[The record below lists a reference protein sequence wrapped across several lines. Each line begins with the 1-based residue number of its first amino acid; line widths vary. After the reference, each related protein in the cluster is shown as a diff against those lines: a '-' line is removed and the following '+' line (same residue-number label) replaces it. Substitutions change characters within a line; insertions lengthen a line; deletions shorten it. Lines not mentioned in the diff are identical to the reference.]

1 MAETKLPV
9 GNTPFDTATIEYAA
23 ALSKCQSAGSA
34 LRKYDPEDSDL
45 RARITTQL
53 KFDNNAIWEPEIA
66 DVLELLFPPSNVEV
80 FGRPEIEADSLGE
93 QQYGS
98 SAGGWNSEANNS
110 AFAVLELYS
119 RVQNGHNL
127 TPEQSVSLLNGLDGA
142 RATLEGSIL
151 TNANGN
157 LQNTANKIQYGM
169 IVSDYSGGNIE
180 LFNILDY
187 RGTGG
192 EQRDT
197 YGIDKRFLDKMSV
210 PQKAL
215 VKAIY
220 NDPTLADTFGAM
232 KAAADTLKSDCLDE
246 AVRTKKQL
254 DRLET
259 AAEADVIRGLAADAD
274 LLDRLKKTKEELVDG
289 IDDEDDQNRE
299 RLNALSQE
307 RDISKTLIRNLGI
320 DMNYKEQCYLLAKI
334 LQLSNYKALLVDP
347 GHATISTMNFVH
359 NEGVKAAAEYSNKPK
374 QLPYYKG
381 SSNSSI
387 VIQGDPYG
395 FVNKLTQDGRTAEFF
410 NLESH
415 KLSALQPR
423 IELLKVEK
431 DADGIEY
438 EIPVNFDTSPTK
450 KTIENSFK
458 KKGRRGFGS
467 GIKSFSFKYEGS
479 NPFAVKKSISAK
491 LVIFANSFDE
501 LVRPRGRDR
510 GRYRLIDLVLK
521 TGKSEEASDLIGK
534 AFKRIQDAKQY
545 NLDFRLKAVVGW
557 SQPGASGIFGS
568 TAQSEKKTLIDAV
581 DASYVTLNLTPTV
594 HDFNIDDSGR
604 VELSIDYLAYIDEAF
619 DSPNYNVFA
628 TPDLNA
634 LTFHREVRRKDD
646 LVKCGPSKTSTEA
659 PSQTDAP
666 VSAPKDA
673 DLQLENEKI
682 MGLRRLIA
690 GLSRNKR
697 IFFTTIPRDE
707 LALFTTE
714 GPYYEKA
721 NALLDISADF
731 NGAATLSA
739 DLKALLRETQD
750 TSADIDDSTQYQIS
764 QMRNLLFSNTVIDI
778 ENEHIAF
785 FFLSDLVDVV
795 LANIE
800 SSLAGTE
807 QKIDQLSAAGY
818 SKATPAEMQNEVQR
832 IKRLERN
839 FKKLRIVLGP
849 LEITDPKNLINSKFL
864 SIGDV
869 PISIKYFLSWLSTEM
884 MAKAVTNYPLSSFI
898 NKFMN
903 TMLRDFL
910 NDDSCF
916 TKGIQQKARLFQTVI
931 TDYSDRPGTDAQLDS
946 LTLIADKENRR
957 VYLNSDAA
965 YPNSVGGSS
974 TAGAPPGYHKRLLN
988 TAGPPKST
996 KGTFPQEKN
1005 YMIFHSGRTQPT
1017 ERQNGIRS
1025 EDESRGIFHYLL
1037 GKDRGIIKTISLKR
1051 TSTTGHKEV
1060 RFESQGYDGLQQ
1072 LREVYDVDI
1081 ECYANVN
1088 AFPGTYIFVDPRG
1101 FAPSL
1106 TYDLK
1111 SEGFDF
1117 ADLTDYG
1124 IGGYFMIITSEH
1136 TFGPGQATTNIQA
1149 KWVAQIEHTA
1159 APASGQEI
1167 SSAPQQGDDVTIQNL
1182 GPSKCNAKWS
1192 QRRTDAN
1199 ATAPGGKD
1207 GAYTEYLQGSGFT
1220 DDVSKK

>member
-9 GNTPFDTATIEYAA
+9 GKDPFDTAALEYIE
-23 ALSKCQSAGSA
+23 ALSKCQTVGNA
-34 LRKYDPEDSDL
+34 LGEYDPEDSDL
-45 RARITTQL
+45 RARITAQL
-53 KFDNNAIWEPEIA
+53 IYDNPDDTWAVDTDN
-66 DVLELLFPPSNVEV
+66 VLNLLFPPDNAS
-80 FGRPEIEADSLGE
+80 SLSE

-98 SAGGWNSEANNS
+98 SAGGWNSDANNS
-110 AFAVLELYS
+110 ALNVLNLYGRFKKGDVLSPAEAQLVSEESVLNAV
-119 RVQNGHNL
+119 
-127 TPEQSVSLLNGLDGA
+127 SV
-142 RATLEGSIL
+142 LEGSVL
-151 TNANGN
+151 TNTNGN
-157 LQNTANKIQYGM
+157 LQDTANKIQAGT
-169 IVSDYSGGNIE
+169 IVWYTERGDQYSNPSTIE
-180 LFNILDY
+180 FNILDY
-187 RGTGG
+187 RGTDGK
-192 EQRDT
+192 QADN
-197 YGIDKRFLDKMSV
+197 YGIEKAFLDRMNV

-232 KAAADTLKSDCLDE
+232 KAAADTLKSNCLSE
-246 AVRTKKQL
+246 ASRKKAEL
-254 DRLET
+254 DKTTE
-259 AAEADVIRGLAADAD
+259 IRRENVLAGLDADAS
-274 LLDRLKKTKEELVDG
+274 LLDRLGLAIAETFTGVRGDQETVDAM
-289 IDDEDDQNRE
+289 
-299 RLNALSQE
+299 NALSQE
-307 RDISKTLIRNLGI
+307 MDVGKAAIRNLGI

-347 GHATISTMNFVH
+347 GYATISTMNFVQD
-359 NEGVKAAAEYSNKPK
+359 EGVKAAAKETNKPK

-395 FVNKLTQDGRTAEFF
+395 FVNKLTQDERTAEFF

-415 KLSALQPR
+415 KLSALQPH

-431 DADGIEY
+431 GLDGQEY

-450 KTIENSFK
+450 ETIENSFK

-501 LVRPRGRDR
+501 LVRPRGHASE
-510 GRYRLIDLVLK
+510 RYRLIDLVLK
-521 TGKSEEASDLIGK
+521 TGNITRNRTAKDFIGK

-634 LTFHREVRRKDD
+634 LAFHREVRRKDD
-646 LVKCGPSKTSTEA
+646 LVKCGPSKTSAEVPFQAEA
-659 PSQTDAP
+659 PVKDA
-666 VSAPKDA
+666 KDA
-673 DLQLENEKI
+673 DLELENEKI

-739 DLKALLRETQD
+739 DLKALLSQTQEA
-750 TSADIDDSTQYQIS
+750 SADDSDSSQYQIS
-764 QMRNLLFSNTVIDI
+764 QMRNLLFSNTVIDMD
-778 ENEHIAF
+778 NEHIAF

-800 SSLAGTE
+800 GSLAGTE

-818 SKATPAEMQNEVQR
+818 SSATDAEMQNEIQR
-832 IKRLERN
+832 IKRLEHN

-916 TKGIQQKARLFQTVI
+916 TKGVQQKARLFQTVI
-931 TDYSDRPGTDAQLDS
+931 TDYSDRPGADAQLDS
-946 LTLIADKENRR
+946 LTLIADKESRR
-957 VYLNSDAA
+957 IYLNSDAT
-965 YPNSVGGSS
+965 S
-974 TAGAPPGYHKRLLN
+974 TDGYHKRLLN

-1025 EDESRGIFHYLL
+1025 EDEPRGIFHYLL

-1101 FAPSL
+1101 FAPNL

-1159 APASGQEI
+1159 APAGSQEI
-1167 SSAPQQGDDVTIQNL
+1167 GSAPQQGDDVTVQNL
-1182 GPSKCNAKWS
+1182 ESSKCAAKWS

-1199 ATAPGGKD
+1199 ATAPGGSD
-1207 GAYTEYLQGSGFT
+1207 SATAAYLQTSGLT
-1220 DDVSKK
+1220 DNVDKEG